1 MERRRVYRRLA
12 IVSSALSVLLASQ
25 VPGRFFVCFIRF
37 CASGPPPGRS
47 EAQVQLGVS
56 LGPILGRFWG
66 PFGVH
71 IGVRLEPFLDQSVT
85 KDGLK
90 AIRLTSWRHETSVYM
105 KIDKRMLDNMHSA
118 TLESS
123 NQRTNIHLG
132 AFGTGVGGSAVE
144 FSSIWGCV

>member
-37 CASGPPPGRS
+37 CASGPLPDRS
-47 EAQVQLGVS
+47 EAQVQLGVT

-71 IGVRLEPFLDQSVT
+71 FGVRLEAIFGPKCDQRQFESHT
-85 KDGLK
+85 FD
-90 AIRLTSWRHETSVYM
+90 IMET
-105 KIDKRMLDNMHSA
+105 
-118 TLESS
+118 
-123 NQRTNIHLG
+123 
-132 AFGTGVGGSAVE
+132 
-144 FSSIWGCV
+144 